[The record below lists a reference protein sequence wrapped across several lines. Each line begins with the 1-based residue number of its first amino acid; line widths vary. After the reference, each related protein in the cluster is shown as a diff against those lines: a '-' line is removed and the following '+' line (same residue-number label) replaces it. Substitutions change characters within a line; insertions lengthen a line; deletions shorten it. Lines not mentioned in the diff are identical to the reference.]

1 MGEVRV
7 LLVPWTGFP
16 PVVLGAGWEEQAGEL
31 GWGRGGGVQWAG
43 QEADEQVA
51 PDDFRNKI
59 YDSLKSL
66 LLKAKKGKKTRT
78 VALLPWFQVPA
89 LSWFE
94 YFSCFLSGSCLFT
107 LLCSEIPT
115 FLQMFALCR
124 TTSSPEAWAAIFLF
138 FFCG

>member
-7 LLVPWTGFP
+7 LLVPCTGFP

-66 LLKAKKGKKTRT
+66 LLKAKKGKKNKDCSSAT
-78 VALLPWFQVPA
+78 LVP
-89 LSWFE
+89 
-94 YFSCFLSGSCLFT
+94 G
-107 LLCSEIPT
+107 
-115 FLQMFALCR
+115 
-124 TTSSPEAWAAIFLF
+124 TSSFMV
-138 FFCG
+138 